1 MSYSHRGFFYLT
13 IFISLALTLVYC
25 LAICLLW
32 PTIGEY
38 RGLKDYVMKKE
49 RAARMIG
56 DTPKIIFAG
65 GSATLLGIRAKDV
78 ETAFGIPS
86 VNLALHAGLDLD
98 YVLYTVKKVARSG
111 DVVILPLEYEHF
123 LYDGAT
129 NSFKASFVLS
139 CDREYFF
146 HALRPGQ
153 KFEYLFHIIGFNKV
167 FKTVK
172 RFHSVRLIPWALG
185 DLNENGD
192 VTSNAGERRL
202 EEISPA
208 PIQSGEFKET
218 EGLLLIKEFSRWAKK
233 KGVIVYVSY
242 ANRVY
247 LKEYEREE
255 YVRYFE
261 NLKRYFARNDI
272 AVLGTPYD
280 FFYPVDLFYGTQYHL
295 SQQGITLRTEKLI
308 HMLTDMNPAFFK
320 VLPGP
325 KPGDAVTGGGRIMR
339 RRFRD

>member
-1 MSYSHRGFFYLT
+1 MSYAHSYKGFFYLT
-13 IFISLALTLVYC
+13 ISISLALTLVYC
-25 LAICLLW
+25 LTVYLLW
-32 PTIGEY
+32 PSIGEY
-38 RGLKDYVMKKE
+38 RVLNDYVIKKE

-56 DTPKIIFAG
+56 DRPKIIFAG
-65 GSATLLGIRAKDV
+65 GSATLLGIRAKDA
-78 ETAFGIPS
+78 ERAFGIPS

-98 YVLYTVKKVARSG
+98 YVLYTVKKVARRG
-111 DVVILPLEYEHF
+111 DVVILPLEYEYF

-139 CDREYFF
+139 SDRDYFL
-146 HALRPGQ
+146 HALHPGQ
-153 KFEYLFHIIGFNKV
+153 KLQYLFHIIGFNKV
-167 FKTVK
+167 FKTFK
-172 RFHSVRLIPWALG
+172 RSLSRRPTVWTLG

-192 VTSNAGERRL
+192 VIDNVGERRL

-218 EGLLLIKEFSRWAKK
+218 EGLLLIKEFSRWAKE

-255 YVRYFE
+255 YARYFE
-261 NLKRYFARNDI
+261 NLKRYFIRNDI

-295 SQQGITLRTEKLI
+295 SQRGITLRTEKLI
-308 HMLTDMNPAFFK
+308 QMLTDMNPAFFN
-320 VLPGP
+320 VLPSRNP
-325 KPGDAVTGGGRIMR
+325 DNAVTGGR
-339 RRFRD
+339 